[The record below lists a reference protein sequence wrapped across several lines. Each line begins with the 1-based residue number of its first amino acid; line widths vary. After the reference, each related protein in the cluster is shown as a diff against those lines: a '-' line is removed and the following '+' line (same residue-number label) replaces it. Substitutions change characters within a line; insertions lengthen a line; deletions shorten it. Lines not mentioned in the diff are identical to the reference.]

1 MGTEKEKKEE
11 REELYRKEKEK
22 REEVYRKKKEKEKEE
37 REELFWKKVRESNEE
52 FQRILSKVR
61 DRGMELAK
69 GYESPMK
76 KDVES
81 DETRRDVT
89 GESQGSTGPVR
100 RKFRKFGLKK
110 MERNMKE
117 GKKVTLMTNM
127 L

>member
-1 MGTEKEKKEE
+1 MG
-11 REELYRKEKEK
+11 
-22 REEVYRKKKEKEKEE
+22 
-37 REELFWKKVRESNEE
+37 
-52 FQRILSKVR
+52 
-61 DRGMELAK
+61 
-69 GYESPMK
+69 GYESPIK

-81 DETRRDVT
+81 DGTGREVV

-127 L
+127 PTIIIEDKGDESEEYDDKEAGDGDGADNGVGDGDGVGVGDGDGDGEEEEEEKAEKKKENENEKE

>member
-1 MGTEKEKKEE
+1 MG
-11 REELYRKEKEK
+11 
-22 REEVYRKKKEKEKEE
+22 KEE
-37 REELFWKKVRESNEE
+37 REELFWKKVRESSEE

-69 GYESPMK
+69 GYESPRK

-81 DETRRDVT
+81 DGTRRDVT

-127 L
+127 LTIIKDEGDESE